1 MFPKLRLKYKPNL
14 ISLAGGMGGLPI
26 TNPQSRAT
34 PLEPS
39 AWRDMIA
46 QAEVRGPGISLAH
59 SNVVGAC
66 LHALM
71 CFDHH
76 IFTLNA

>member
-46 QAEVRGPGISLAH
+46 QAEVRGGGHIEVLWVLIYIPLYALTITTYHQKH
-59 SNVVGAC
+59 S
-66 LHALM
+66 
-71 CFDHH
+71 
-76 IFTLNA
+76 